1 MLASHYDLISAFSL
15 PSSYHVENRGLRG
28 GIPGGGRSNAGM
40 DALTEEYKDEF
51 RAIDTNG
58 DGHISVDE
66 LARYFGMS
74 HEQVRIIYE

>member
-1 MLASHYDLISAFSL
+1 MKRAGRDFRDRR
-15 PSSYHVENRGLRG
+15 PRG
-28 GIPGGGRSNAGM
+28 GIPGGGGSNAGM

>member
-1 MLASHYDLISAFSL
+1 
-15 PSSYHVENRGLRG
+15 
-28 GIPGGGRSNAGM
+28 M
-40 DALTEEYKDEF
+40 DALVEEYKDEF

-58 DGHISVDE
+58 DGRISVDE